1 MFKPNTFAFTALL
14 AALTALG
21 PLSTDLYLPV
31 LPDIGRAFGVAPA
44 QVQLTLTAYLIGFA
58 IGQIAYGPISDW
70 YGRRSG
76 LLIAL
81 VCYCVG
87 ALICFLSPSI
97 DVLISA
103 RILQAFGASGATVLA
118 RAVVRDL
125 YSGARAGK
133 ELSLMSLVMAAGPV
147 SAPLIGGILHF
158 FFGWRSAFAALVV
171 AGVVALAT
179 VWRKLPETLGERL
192 AERLTIGTLF
202 SGYRQMLRHRL
213 FVLYL
218 LIGAASYTC
227 LLVWLTTGPFIL
239 QNLYGLTPLQF
250 AVTFT
255 LCACGYLTGN
265 LFATRKVLRI
275 GIVPM
280 IGYGASIMVAG
291 GTIFCL
297 LIVSDLASVVTLVAA
312 MAFTLVGFGMVF
324 PLALAGGL
332 SCFSDRAGAASSLL
346 GFSPQFTAAI
356 VCTLVALAMSR
367 SVAVAGIAVLAMT
380 LVVFGLWLL
389 LRRASRSAQQTH

>member
-31 LPDIGRAFGVAPA
+31 LPDISRAFGVSPA
-44 QVQLTLTAYLIGFA
+44 QVQLTLSAYLIGFA
-58 IGQIAYGPISDW
+58 VGQIAYGPISDW

-76 LLIAL
+76 LLIAVL
-81 VCYCVG
+81 CYCAG

-103 RILQAFGASGATVLA
+103 RVLQAFGASGATVLA

-147 SAPLIGGILHF
+147 SAPLIGAILHF

-171 AGVVALAT
+171 VGVIVLAT
-179 VWRKLPETLGERL
+179 VWRKLPETLGERVT
-192 AERLTIGTLF
+192 ERLSIGTLI
-202 SGYRQMLRHRL
+202 SGYRQMLQHRV

-218 LIGAASYTC
+218 LIGAAAYTC

-239 QNLYGLTPLQF
+239 QNQYGLTPLQF

-255 LCACGYLTGN
+255 LCAFGYLAGN
-265 LFATRKVLRI
+265 LFATRRVLRV
-275 GIVPM
+275 GIVRM
-280 IGYGASIMVAG
+280 IGYGAAVMVTG
-291 GTIFCL
+291 GTIVCL
-297 LIVSDLASVVTLVAA
+297 LFVLNLASVVTLVAT
-312 MAFTLVGFGMVF
+312 MAFTLIGFGMVF

-346 GFSPQFTAAI
+346 GFSPQFMAAI

-367 SVAVAGIAVLAMT
+367 SVVVAGIAILAMA
-380 LVVFGLWLL
+380 LVVLGLWLL
-389 LRRASRSAQQTH
+389 LRRAVTQTR

>member
-31 LPDIGRAFGVAPA
+31 LPEIGRALGVSPA
-44 QVQLTLTAYLIGFA
+44 QVQLTLSAYLIGFA
-58 IGQIAYGPISDW
+58 VGQIAYGPISDW

-81 VCYCVG
+81 VCFCAG
-87 ALICFLSPSI
+87 ALICFLAQSI
-97 DVLISA
+97 EILIGA
-103 RILQAFGASGATVLA
+103 RVLQAFGASGATVLA

-147 SAPLIGGILHF
+147 SAPLVGAVLHY
-158 FFGWRSAFAALVV
+158 FFGWRSVFAALVIV
-171 AGVVALAT
+171 GAAVLLT
-179 VWRKLPETLGERL
+179 IWRKLPETLGERL
-192 AERLTIGTLF
+192 AERLSIGTLL
-202 SGYRQMLRHRL
+202 SGYLFMLRHRV

-218 LIGAASYTC
+218 LIGATSYTC
-227 LLVWLTTGPFIL
+227 LLVWLTAGPFIL
-239 QNLYGLTPLQF
+239 QNMHGLTPMMF
-250 AVTFT
+250 ALAFT
-255 LCACGYLTGN
+255 LCAFGYLTGN
-265 LFATRKVLRI
+265 FAANRMVLRA
-275 GIVPM
+275 GIVRM
-280 IGYGASIMVAG
+280 IGFGASILVTG
-291 GTIFCL
+291 GTIVCL
-297 LIVSDLASVVTLVAA
+297 FIALELASALTLTAA

-332 SCFSDRAGAASSLL
+332 SCFSDRAGTASSLL

-356 VCTLVALAMSR
+356 VCTGVAFAMGH
-367 SVAVAGIAVLAMT
+367 SVWVAGAALLGMAVIV
-380 LVVFGLWLL
+380 LVLWLM
-389 LRRASRSAQQTH
+389 LRRAVSQAVQSA

>member
-31 LPDIGRAFGVAPA
+31 LPDIGRAFGVPPA
-44 QVQLTLTAYLIGFA
+44 LVQLTLTAYLIGFA

-76 LLIAL
+76 LLIAIL
-81 VCYCVG
+81 CYCAG

-103 RILQAFGASGATVLA
+103 RVLQAFGASGATVLA

-158 FFGWRSAFAALVV
+158 FFGWRSAFAALLAV
-171 AGVVALAT
+171 GVIVLAT
-179 VWRKLPETLGERL
+179 VWRKLPETLGERM
-192 AERLTIGTLF
+192 AERLTIGTLV
-202 SGYRQMLRHRL
+202 SGYRQMLRHRV

-218 LIGAASYTC
+218 LIGAAAYTC

-255 LCACGYLTGN
+255 LCACGYLIGN
-265 LFATRKVLRI
+265 LFATRRVLRV
-275 GIVPM
+275 GIVSM
-280 IGYGASIMVAG
+280 IGYGALIMVAG
-291 GTIFCL
+291 GTIVCL
-297 LIVSDLASVVTLVAA
+297 LIVLDLASVVTLVAA
-312 MAFTLVGFGMVF
+312 MSFTLVGFGMVF

-332 SCFSDRAGAASSLL
+332 SCFSDRVGAASSLL
-346 GFSPQFTAAI
+346 GFSPQFMAAI
-356 VCTLVALAMSR
+356 VCTVVAFSMGR
-367 SVAVAGIAVLAMT
+367 SIWVAGIAILTMT
-380 LVVFGLWLL
+380 LMVFGLWLL
-389 LRRASRSAQQTH
+389 LRRASLQKR

>member
-31 LPDIGRAFGVAPA
+31 LPDIGRAFGVPPA
-44 QVQLTLTAYLIGFA
+44 QVQLTLSAYLIGFA
-58 IGQIAYGPISDW
+58 AGQIAYGPISDW

-76 LLIAL
+76 LLIAIL
-81 VCYCVG
+81 CYCAG

-97 DVLISA
+97 DVLIGA
-103 RILQAFGASGATVLA
+103 RVLQAFGASGATVLA

-147 SAPLIGGILHF
+147 SAPLIGGTLHF
-158 FFGWRSAFAALVV
+158 FFGWRSAFAALLAVGAVV
-171 AGVVALAT
+171 LAT
-179 VWRKLPETLGERL
+179 VWRKLPETLGERVSEQL
-192 AERLTIGTLF
+192 SIGTLI
-202 SGYRQMLRHRL
+202 SGYRQMLQHRV

-218 LIGAASYTC
+218 LIGAAAYTC
-227 LLVWLTTGPFIL
+227 LLVWLTTAPFIL
-239 QNLYGLTPLQF
+239 QNLYGLTPLRF
-250 AVTFT
+250 AVIFT
-255 LCACGYLTGN
+255 LCGCGFLVGN
-265 LFATRKVLRI
+265 LFATRKVLRV
-275 GIVPM
+275 GIVRM
-280 IGYGASIMVAG
+280 IGYGASIMVTG
-291 GTIFCL
+291 GTIVCL
-297 LIVSDLASVVTLVAA
+297 LIALDLASVVTLVAA
-312 MAFTLVGFGMVF
+312 MAFTLIGFGMVF

-346 GFSPQFTAAI
+346 GFSPQFMAAI
-356 VCTLVALAMSR
+356 VCTLVAFAMNR
-367 SVAVAGIAVLAMT
+367 SVIVAGIAILAMT

-389 LRRASRSAQQTH
+389 LRRAAPQAR